1 MDINGFKQTF
11 FSKDKKERFEEFLKK
26 YENISVTLRGEMTN
40 YEIEKPISINSTF
53 FIDHWK
59 HYCGGAILYGIQNGD
74 EIENLEALLDILFI
88 LDIYQLFCI
97 FSFNNKSIDEDD
109 EDDIVYDDDRKMYY
123 SIYDKEVLDGL
134 KKFGFKEI
142 DEFINPNTRN
152 TCILLKL
159 NNPKTIKA

>member
-40 YEIEKPISINSTF
+40 YGIEKPISVNATF
-53 FIDHWK
+53 YIDHWK
-59 HYCGGAILYGIQNGD
+59 HYCGGAILYGIQNND
-74 EIENLEALLDILFI
+74 DIENVEVLLDLLFI
-88 LDIYQLFCI
+88 LDIHQLFCI
-97 FSFNNKSIDEDD
+97 FSFNNKSLDEDD
-109 EDDIVYDDDRKMYY
+109 EDNIFYDEDRDMYY
-123 SIYDKEVLDGL
+123 SVYDEEVLSGL
-134 KKFGFKEI
+134 KQLGFKEI
-142 DEFINPNTRN
+142 DEFINPNTSN